1 MTLTMQQYIQDVVR
15 RMPATVATRLQI
27 DRELTSHINERLE
40 HGEPLDRVLQQLGDP
55 ATLARSYLAEVP
67 LVPASFGVR
76 VVAKIVDVV
85 ALAWIV
91 APIAIVVG
99 FLVRSPFVAA
109 LAEGMAVSISFCFY
123 TAILEWRY
131 GMTIGK
137 WLLGLRVTDESGAR
151 ISGGQSVVRQLP
163 LALEIFWIDVCFAL
177 FTERHQRAFEL
188 LSKTR
193 VVKADAAH

>member
-1 MTLTMQQYIQDVVR
+1 MTLTMQQYIQEVVG

-27 DRELTSHINERLE
+27 DRELATHINERLE
-40 HGEPLDRVLQQLGDP
+40 HGEPLDQVLRQLGDP
-55 ATLARSYLAEVP
+55 ATLAKSYLAEVP
-67 LVPASFGVR
+67 LIPASFGVR
-76 VVAKIVDVV
+76 AVAKVVDVI

-91 APIAIVVG
+91 APIAVVVG
-99 FLVRSPFVAA
+99 FLVHSPFIA
-109 LAEGMAVSISFCFY
+109 LMVEVMATSLLFCFY

-137 WLLGLRVTDESGAR
+137 WLLGVRVTDESGAR

-163 LALEIFWIDVCFAL
+163 LALEIFWIDVLFAL

-193 VVKADAAH
+193 VVKA

>member
-1 MTLTMQQYIQDVVR
+1 MTLTMQQYIQEVVG

-27 DRELTSHINERLE
+27 DRELATHINERLE
-40 HGEPLDRVLQQLGDP
+40 HGEPLDQVLRQLGDP
-55 ATLARSYLAEVP
+55 ATLAKSYLAEVP
-67 LVPASFGVR
+67 LIPASFGVR
-76 VVAKIVDVV
+76 AVAKVVDVI

-91 APIAIVVG
+91 APIAVVAG
-99 FLVRSPFVAA
+99 LLVHSPFIA
-109 LAEGMAVSISFCFY
+109 LMVEVMATSLLFCFY

-137 WLLGLRVTDESGAR
+137 WLLGVRVTDESGAR

-163 LALEIFWIDVCFAL
+163 LALEIFWIDVLFAL

-193 VVKADAAH
+193 VVKT